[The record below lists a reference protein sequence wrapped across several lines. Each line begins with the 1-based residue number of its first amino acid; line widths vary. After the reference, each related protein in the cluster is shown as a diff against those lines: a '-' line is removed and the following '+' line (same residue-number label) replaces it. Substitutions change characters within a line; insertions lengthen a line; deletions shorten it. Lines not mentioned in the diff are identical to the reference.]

1 MTEYTYESKEANLIL
16 LLCFHVFRALS
27 SIIRNRLHSSLLL
40 GLLLN
45 GLGGGVAFVLV
56 TVLTRGSATR
66 SVTVA
71 RAVAV
76 IRIVRVAVTVA
87 MAIAATAVRMGS

>member
-1 MTEYTYESKEANLIL
+1 M
-16 LLCFHVFRALS
+16 
-27 SIIRNRLHSSLLL
+27 
-40 GLLLN
+40 
-45 GLGGGVAFVLV
+45 AFVLV